1 MYSYDYSGGVFLDYK
16 RNQHSVYLLTYH
28 AVFVVK
34 YRKKVLTQEM
44 LDYMKNQVSH
54 LMEGY
59 GGSLIDL
66 NGEADHIHILF
77 ELPPRSVLS
86 NLICNLKTQTSREL
100 RANFKTEL
108 SSQLWGGA
116 LWTQSYFVTTTGGA
130 NIETVHKYIQ
140 SQGEEKPKRK
150 YTKKAPSQAH

>member
-1 MYSYDYSGGVFLDYK
+1 MDYK

-28 AVFVVK
+28 TVFVVK
-34 YRKKVLTQEM
+34 HRKKVLTQEM

-86 NLICNLKTQTSREL
+86 NLICNLKRRPQENSGQIL
-100 RANFKTEL
+100 KQSFL
-108 SSQLWGGA
+108 PSYGA
-116 LWTQSYFVTTTGGA
+116 GRCGL
-130 NIETVHKYIQ
+130 
-140 SQGEEKPKRK
+140 
-150 YTKKAPSQAH
+150 KAIL